1 MKRFLRAV
9 LWVLLIFIVPV
20 GCALVSHNTNDERAK
35 DWQTAR
41 RDSAGIAPDP
51 ATTSEAI
58 IQVYAARAFRWR
70 GALGVHT
77 WIAVK
82 PQNQDYFTRLEVIGF
97 NVVRGRGGDAVRVA
111 RGVADG
117 YWYGSYP
124 LLLRDIR
131 GGSEVDHLIEQL
143 YQAAEEY
150 PHKGEYRLWPG
161 PNSNTFI
168 AYLGRE
174 VPELRLNLPSTAI
187 GKDYLP
193 EGRFVATAPSG
204 TGVQVSMS
212 GLLGLIAAPEEGLE
226 VNLLGLSAGIEYWPI
241 AIKLPGV
248 GRLAMPVEAVL

>member
-1 MKRFLRAV
+1 
-9 LWVLLIFIVPV
+9 
-20 GCALVSHNTNDERAK
+20 
-35 DWQTAR
+35 
-41 RDSAGIAPDP
+41 
-51 ATTSEAI
+51 
-58 IQVYAARAFRWR
+58 
-70 GALGVHT
+70 
-77 WIAVK
+77 
-82 PQNQDYFTRLEVIGF
+82 
-97 NVVRGRGGDAVRVA
+97 
-111 RGVADG
+111 
-117 YWYGSYP
+117 
-124 LLLRDIR
+124 LLRDIQ

-226 VNLLGLSAGIEYWPI
+226 VNLLGLSAGIDFWPI
-241 AIKLPGV
+241 AINLPGV
-248 GRLAMPVEAVL
+248 GRLGMPVEARR